1 MISPNNE
8 LQIFESFEIDYSLPK
23 HKKKEEDSGSRITIG
38 GSSVPTSN
46 SLWSNMSFV
55 DGQNIERTTT
65 IDIRRQMHDQN
76 PTFIGWLKLKAYI
89 WSSRMIKEKK
99 PVNAI
104 TIKEYFNEFK
114 TNIEE
119 LNHIDDIANH
129 YEAILQKAESLN
141 QTALVE
147 KLRDMIEVV
156 RAESYLIDTDLNKFI
171 TEKNVCD
178 LYKKV
183 GKDKNLK
190 LTWLKNFARVIPDIV
205 FDAKKLAD
213 EKLVFDNYVILHYDP
228 KNNGDKLTKEEVE
241 KKKDPILFGVIRNSR
256 KLYYIADWIDEY
268 SDLTLEQ
275 MVSILGN
282 KVGEINNKSVK
293 TFIDKV
299 KV

>member
-1 MISPNNE
+1 MIARNNE
-8 LQIFESFEIDYSLPK
+8 LQIFENFEIDYSLPK
-23 HKKKEEDSGSRITIG
+23 HKKEESIYTNSIITIG

-46 SLWSNMSFV
+46 SMWGNFNFV
-55 DGQNIERTTT
+55 DGQNIERSET
-65 IDIRRQMHDQN
+65 IHLRRSMHQQN

-99 PVNAI
+99 PTDLI
-104 TIKEYFNEFK
+104 TIKEYFNQFK

-119 LNHIDDIANH
+119 LTHIDDIANH

-141 QTALVE
+141 QVALVE

-190 LTWLKNFARVIPDIV
+190 LTWIKN
-205 FDAKKLAD
+205 
-213 EKLVFDNYVILHYDP
+213 
-228 KNNGDKLTKEEVE
+228 
-241 KKKDPILFGVIRNSR
+241 
-256 KLYYIADWIDEY
+256 
-268 SDLTLEQ
+268 
-275 MVSILGN
+275 
-282 KVGEINNKSVK
+282 
-293 TFIDKV
+293 
-299 KV
+299 